1 MTDWDVLCVSR
12 AADLVVVASWGS
24 IVLAQFLSG
33 SRKHGQ
39 SGGGLPG

>member
-1 MTDWDVLCVSR
+1 M
-12 AADLVVVASWGS
+12 VVASWGS
-24 IVLAQFLSG
+24 IVLAQFLSE